1 MLRAR
6 LRLQPC
12 NFNPR
17 SPHGERREQALQ
29 GRKPSPFQSTLPAR
43 GATTTVDV
51 NGDTTKLF
59 QSTLPARGATV
70 KSVGNPSHTIFQS
83 TLPARGAT
91 NALGITPGTLS
102 QFQSTLPARGATP
115 HGKRRSNH
123 PCYFN
128 PRSPHGER
136 RCRGIRKAGN
146 QAFQSTLPARGA
158 TNPLQAADDCQRF
171 QSTLPARGATQVE
184 PLPATSRCTFQSTL
198 PARGAT
204 PRLLSVCVFAAIS
217 IHAPR
222 TGSDHENPAD
232 GNTQGI
238 SIHAPRTGS
247 DPWYRQLRMQSHH
260 FNPRSPHGERR
271 ASCLEQFDFEE
282 FQSTLPA
289 RGATSTFPQE
299 TGTSQFQST
308 LPARGATVS
317 PQKSTRTT
325 NFNPRSPHGERQG
338 KGASPQPSPH
348 ISIHAPRT
356 GSDAHARCPCSRQRA
371 FQSTLPARGATTLTE
386 RIGALAQLFQSTL
399 PARGATG
406 LRKSQRR
413 DIIISIHAPRTGSDE
428 HLSGVRAGRRDFN
441 PRSPHG
447 ERPYGDLE
455 KYSDNPFQSTLPAR
469 GATSFS
475 SKSNCSRQISIHA
488 PRTGSDTC
496 GLSDSPHR

>member
-1 MLRAR
+1 M
-6 LRLQPC
+6 
-12 NFNPR
+12 
-17 SPHGERREQALQ
+17 
-29 GRKPSPFQSTLPAR
+29 
-43 GATTTVDV
+43 
-51 NGDTTKLF
+51 
-59 QSTLPARGATV
+59 
-70 KSVGNPSHTIFQS
+70 
-83 TLPARGAT
+83 
-91 NALGITPGTLS
+91 
-102 QFQSTLPARGATP
+102 
-115 HGKRRSNH
+115 
-123 PCYFN
+123 
-128 PRSPHGER
+128 
-136 RCRGIRKAGN
+136 
-146 QAFQSTLPARGA
+146 
-158 TNPLQAADDCQRF
+158 
-171 QSTLPARGATQVE
+171 
-184 PLPATSRCTFQSTL
+184 
-198 PARGAT
+198 
-204 PRLLSVCVFAAIS
+204 SVCVFAAIS

-447 ERPYGDLE
+447 ERPRSPRSRIVPG
-455 KYSDNPFQSTLPAR
+455 KFQSTLPAR
-469 GATSFS
+469 GATPAG
-475 SKSNCSRQISIHA
+475 CRTV
-488 PRTGSDTC
+488 RTGSHFNPR
-496 GLSDSPHR
+496 SPHGERPASRQK

>member
-1 MLRAR
+1 M
-6 LRLQPC
+6 
-12 NFNPR
+12 
-17 SPHGERREQALQ
+17 
-29 GRKPSPFQSTLPAR
+29 
-43 GATTTVDV
+43 
-51 NGDTTKLF
+51 
-59 QSTLPARGATV
+59 
-70 KSVGNPSHTIFQS
+70 
-83 TLPARGAT
+83 
-91 NALGITPGTLS
+91 
-102 QFQSTLPARGATP
+102 
-115 HGKRRSNH
+115 
-123 PCYFN
+123 
-128 PRSPHGER
+128 
-136 RCRGIRKAGN
+136 
-146 QAFQSTLPARGA
+146 
-158 TNPLQAADDCQRF
+158 
-171 QSTLPARGATQVE
+171 
-184 PLPATSRCTFQSTL
+184 
-198 PARGAT
+198 
-204 PRLLSVCVFAAIS
+204 SVCVFAAIS

>member
-1 MLRAR
+1 MAFQSTLPARGATLFSIVFVGISAFQSTLPARGATVLRAR

-59 QSTLPARGATV
+59 QSTLPARGATR
-70 KSVGNPSHTIFQS
+70 I
-83 TLPARGAT
+83 
-91 NALGITPGTLS
+91 TLS
-102 QFQSTLPARGATP
+102 YQSE
-115 HGKRRSNH
+115 K
-123 PCYFN
+123 
-128 PRSPHGER
+128 
-136 RCRGIRKAGN
+136 
-146 QAFQSTLPARGA
+146 
-158 TNPLQAADDCQRF
+158 RF
-171 QSTLPARGATQVE
+171 QSTLPARGATRASA
-184 PLPATSRCTFQSTL
+184 ATTTDRDNFN
-198 PARGAT
+198 
-204 PRLLSVCVFAAIS
+204 PRSPHGERHKS
-217 IHAPR
+217 NRYQP
-222 TGSDHENPAD
+222 PAD
-232 GNTQGI
+232 
-238 SIHAPRTGS
+238 A
-247 DPWYRQLRMQSHH
+247 H

-413 DIIISIHAPRTGSDE
+413 DITN
-428 HLSGVRAGRRDFN
+428 V
-441 PRSPHG
+441 
-447 ERPYGDLE
+447 Y
-455 KYSDNPFQSTLPAR
+455 
-469 GATSFS
+469 
-475 SKSNCSRQISIHA
+475 
-488 PRTGSDTC
+488 
-496 GLSDSPHR
+496 